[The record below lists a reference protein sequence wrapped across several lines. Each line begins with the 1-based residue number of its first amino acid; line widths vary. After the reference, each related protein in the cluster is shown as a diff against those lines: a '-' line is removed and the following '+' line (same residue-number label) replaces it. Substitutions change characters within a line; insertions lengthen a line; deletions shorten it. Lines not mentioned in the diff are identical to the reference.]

1 MIDKKGDEIMKIK
14 KDQNSITVE
23 FSVGEWHGIVKDN
36 PKTFTDVV
44 NAIAGSDYI
53 TFPSEDCFGDVK
65 GGITNDGNDDLEHR
79 SLRNL
84 IRKCEDAANRNP
96 KPPVN
101 PDPAKAVEENRETLL
116 EEIKTVIG
124 PNLSEKEKV
133 VAMKKGVKIIDN
145 LATLGIYAKENAL
158 NLSNKEDID
167 KLRKK
172 IAEVMEED
180 DEEEDW

>member
-1 MIDKKGDEIMKIK
+1 MRIQ
-14 KDQNSITVE
+14 KDQNGRVSVDL
-23 FSVGEWHGIVKDN
+23 SVGEWYGVVKKD
-36 PKTFTDVV
+36 PRLFVDVV
-44 NAIAGSDYI
+44 NAIDYGADRI

-133 VAMKKGVKIIDN
+133 AAMKKGVKIIDN

-180 DEEEDW
+180 EEEDW